1 MVRRRWFP
9 ILVAAS
15 LWAGITVGCT
25 PVAHRGGAHP
35 FQEERARSSEPQEAV
50 RSILRQLEEGQT
62 KDAEGQVNQ
71 LLAKDPE
78 NARLHLLNGL
88 VYYRQFL
95 EGDRSRAD
103 HAETGFLLARQF
115 DPGLS
120 QTNYLLGL
128 LYMDLN
134 RFDKARIRLV
144 EAATSLRGSPEITLA
159 LAHAAYYA
167 RDIPLAVWAVDTY
180 LSLRPGDRQG
190 LTAGAVIY
198 AAAGDEARSRSSL
211 DKLGQSGDGLEMP
224 RLVRRA
230 EDWQALYRTAAPSP
244 DNESGANAGQANPAP
259 PARTNESGAK
269 AMTPP
274 AEPSQG
280 NAPPRALARSWS
292 DCAQSLQAGYGSAA
306 TGSGSGSGSYG
317 STGNDEMP
325 MVPALPSPCEG
336 LPLPRMAI
344 LDVVILR
351 AEEISGFS
359 HGLNLLDG
367 LSMVLG
373 FNWSETKTSGT
384 AGDNVARTL
393 TQTAGLPAAGLA
405 YSLNIFT
412 TGGSRADV
420 LARPSLLALDRVG
433 STFFSGSVVTVA
445 LTGQYSGSLQDKNIG
460 IGLSATPTFIDDET
474 MLLAVKT
481 TRSFFQPIQL
491 SGLGAS
497 MTTSKNTVTANVRIK
512 FGETMVLSGLR
523 EREAYSVESGVPV
536 LKRIPIVKYLFSRS
550 GEDEYTKHVLILITP
565 RKPER
570 LEETAKGA
578 GTDRDELRRI
588 GERGALPAH
597 VSDSL
602 RRITE
607 KYGSNLRAVMANLG
621 QHRYIQEFRTGD
633 LGHDRPRPEG
643 FFQEILGDLG
653 R

>member
-1 MVRRRWFP
+1 MRRRWLSV
-9 ILVAAS
+9 LVVAS
-15 LWAGITVGCT
+15 LWVGLTISCT
-25 PVAHRGGAHP
+25 PVARQGGVHP
-35 FQEERARSSEPQEAV
+35 VQEERARPSERQQAIQ
-50 RSILRQLEEGQT
+50 SILQKLGEGQT
-62 KDAEGQVNQ
+62 KDAELQVNQ

-78 NARLHLLNGL
+78 NARLHMLNGL

-95 EGDRSRAD
+95 DGDRSRAD

-120 QTNYLLGL
+120 QANYLLGM

-134 RFDKARIRLV
+134 RSDKARIRLL

-159 LAHAAYYA
+159 LAHAAYSA
-167 RDIPLAVWAVDTY
+167 RDIPLAVWAVDAY
-180 LSLRPGDRQG
+180 LSLRPDDRHG
-190 LTAGAVIY
+190 WMASAVIY
-198 AAAGDEARSRSSL
+198 SAAGDEVRSRSSL
-211 DKLGQSGDGLEMP
+211 AKLGQSGDGMEMP
-224 RLVRRA
+224 RLMQRVK
-230 EDWQALYRTAAPSP
+230 DWQALYSAAAPP
-244 DNESGANAGQANPAP
+244 LDNASGANGRQADPTSFSRAND
-259 PARTNESGAK
+259 SGVK
-269 AMTPP
+269 AMMPP
-274 AEPSQG
+274 TEPSQG
-280 NAPPRALARSWS
+280 NASPSALARSWS
-292 DCAQSLQAGYGSAA
+292 DCAQSLQAGYGSTA
-306 TGSGSGSGSYG
+306 TGYGSGSVSYG
-317 STGNDEMP
+317 STGGDEMP
-325 MVPALPSPCEG
+325 MVPALPSPCKG

-344 LDVVILR
+344 LDVVIVR

-359 HGLNLLDG
+359 HGINLLDG

-384 AGDNVARTL
+384 AEDNVARTL

-412 TGGSRADV
+412 SGGSRADV

-445 LTGQYSGSLQDKNIG
+445 LTGQYSSSLQDKNIG

-481 TRSFFQPIQL
+481 TRSFVQPIQL
-491 SGLGAS
+491 SGFGAS
-497 MTTSKNTVTANVRIK
+497 MTTSKNAVTANVRIK

-536 LKRIPIVKYLFSRS
+536 LKRIPIVKYLFSRYW
-550 GEDEYTKHVLILITP
+550 EDEYTKHVLILITP

-570 LEETAKGA
+570 LEELAKGA
-578 GTDRDELRRI
+578 GTDRDELQRI
-588 GERGALPAH
+588 GERGAVPAH

-607 KYGSNLRAVMANLG
+607 KYGNNLRAVMANLG
-621 QHRYIQEFRTGD
+621 QHRYIQEFRHGD
-633 LGHDRPRPEG
+633 LGIDRPRPEG
-643 FFQEILGDLG
+643 FFQGVLRDLG